1 MTDIIS
7 GVIEERGNGLP
18 SVDDYAYDSL
28 TNTVYRIV
36 DIGRIFTGRVGQGN
50 LMHVKLEE
58 YYGDPTDLTEEQFV
72 DIVWALHLD
81 DEIQE

>member
-18 SVDDYAYDSL
+18 SVDDYAYHSL

-36 DIGRIFTGRVGQGN
+36 NTGCIVTGRVGQGN

-58 YYGDPTDLTEEQFV
+58 YGDPFDLTDEQFD
-72 DIVWALHLD
+72 DIVWALHL
-81 DEIQE
+81 EE